1 MLNLVYY
8 LLYKSYYQK
17 HNNTN
22 TNKKNNSNKNNDLD
36 KKNKIELNK
45 IKYKCN

>member
-22 TNKKNNSNKNNDLD
+22 TNKNNDLD